1 MLLEIENLSE
11 PFQKFSR
18 DLVVSNIKLMK
29 NGIDK
34 PFIVFTDRAR
44 FLSSVLNEK
53 LSWFVK
59 TEEALQSFKERTNK
73 IEEIRGFFYKLRE
86 THNRTPSGF
95 IIDILVVIP
104 ESNRKIEYQIYDA
117 FGELLRTFN
126 SLLFDLHI
134 IKLRERRLEE
144 VIPKRFRRYE

>member
-1 MLLEIENLSE
+1 MLEIENLSD

-18 DLVVSNIKLMK
+18 NLVASNIQLIK
-29 NGIDK
+29 NGIDN
-34 PFIVFTDRAR
+34 PFIVFTNRAR

-59 TEEALQSFKERTNK
+59 TEEALQSFKERIGK
-73 IEEIRGFFYKLRE
+73 IEGTRGFFYKLRE
-86 THNRTPSGF
+86 TRNRTPSGF
-95 IIDILVVIP
+95 ITDILVVIP

-134 IKLRERRLEE
+134 IKLRDRRLEE
-144 VIPKRFRRYE
+144 VIPKRFWRYK